1 MARAGLC
8 GNVRLQHG
16 SAPTATPYARATPLL
31 RRDGSAVILTPA
43 VSSAM
48 SCSVFHKGVAIMA
61 SKTCPQ
67 CAEKVQSA
75 AKVCRHCGN
84 AFPEPSAKP
93 AKSGWGFWKVVG
105 VVLGVTFLFSLVVSS
120 RNPKGVGGVPTDAA
134 SDNSSEAAETV
145 DQAQEAA
152 RKVRA
157 AGAVMSIMNSARE
170 PASVTFEH
178 VYVNKEATIT
188 CVEYS
193 GRNGFGGM
201 NRETVAFDKSGKPRQ
216 SASFWNKNCTSE
228 MFEMKGSAEHG
239 ILGG

>member
-1 MARAGLC
+1 
-8 GNVRLQHG
+8 
-16 SAPTATPYARATPLL
+16 
-31 RRDGSAVILTPA
+31 
-43 VSSAM
+43 
-48 SCSVFHKGVAIMA
+48 
-61 SKTCPQ
+61 
-67 CAEKVQSA
+67 
-75 AKVCRHCGN
+75 
-84 AFPEPSAKP
+84 
-93 AKSGWGFWKVVG
+93 
-105 VVLGVTFLFSLVVSS
+105 
-120 RNPKGVGGVPTDAA
+120 
-134 SDNSSEAAETV
+134 
-145 DQAQEAA
+145 
-152 RKVRA
+152 
-157 AGAVMSIMNSARE
+157 MSIMNSARE